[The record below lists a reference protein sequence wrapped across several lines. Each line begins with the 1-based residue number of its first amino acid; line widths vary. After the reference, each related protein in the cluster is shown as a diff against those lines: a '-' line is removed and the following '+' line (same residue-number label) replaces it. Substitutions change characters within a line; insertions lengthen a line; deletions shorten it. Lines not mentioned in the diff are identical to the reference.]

1 VNNIA
6 RILFEAAEKAP
17 HKIAILFQS
26 PRSND
31 LNSVEHH
38 PAFSSELS
46 GLTYSNLLQT
56 VRYASGAFESLGVR
70 PGDCVALLLYN
81 EISFV
86 IGYFALLNMGVT
98 ILPLNTRLTGE
109 ELSTILEDAEAR
121 WLVTQDDFLS
131 VVQGFSKKKLPLLEG
146 ILWQGED
153 ITSEVLDRRGAH
165 QPDFQHLGFEGLL
178 ANHSQC
184 SYPLPV
190 QVNQESDVA
199 VLIYT
204 SGTTGKPKGVMLTHQ
219 SLLADT
225 TSNAQVIEATAQ
237 DRFITIS
244 PLFHVFGQVN
254 ILLTALFAQGSLVL
268 VKKFSPRSV
277 LDAIHTYKVT
287 FMAAVPTMYLMMLS
301 YLENDGNALGEASQE
316 RGLSEIDNPTAN
328 VKESLHRE
336 RLHPYDFSA
345 LRVCHSGAAPMA
357 KEIFKRVESAF
368 GAPVQEGYGLS
379 EASSIVTSNPLHG
392 VRKPGSVGKAIPGV
406 TLWVMDETM
415 TPLPP
420 GEVGEVHVKGPILMK
435 GYYKRPEETA
445 KSLVNGWLK
454 TKDMGYLDEEGY
466 LHIID
471 RKDDLMNVGGVKVY
485 PREVEEVIFQH
496 PSVQAVAV
504 IGTPSALYHE
514 EIKAFVVLRPHK
526 NLNKLELQKFCREHL
541 AEYKV
546 PKLIEWVDE
555 IPQGATGKILRKELR
570 VTSSN

>member
-1 VNNIA
+1 MNNLA
-6 RILFEAAEKAP
+6 RILVEAAEKAP

-26 PRSND
+26 PRSHD
-31 LNSVEHH
+31 SSSEEHH

-46 GLTYSNLLQT
+46 GLTYSNLLQS
-56 VRYASGAFESLGVR
+56 VHYACGAFESLGVG

-86 IGYFALLNMGVT
+86 IGYFALLSMGVT

-109 ELSTILEDAEAR
+109 ELCTILEDAEAR
-121 WLVTQDDFLS
+121 WLLTQDDFLS
-131 VVQGFSKKKLPLLEG
+131 VARGFSKEKLPQLEG
-146 ILWQGED
+146 ILWQGGGM
-153 ITSEVLDRRGAH
+153 TSEVLENHRAL
-165 QPDFQHLGFEGLL
+165 QPDFQHLGFEALL
-178 ANHSQC
+178 AHHYQC
-184 SYPLPV
+184 SSPFPV
-190 QVNQESDVA
+190 QVNPESDVA

-225 TSNAQVIEATAQ
+225 TSNAQVIEATPQ

-254 ILLTALFAQGSLVL
+254 ILLTALFVQGSVVL

-301 YLENDGNALGEASQE
+301 YLENDGHTLGEDSQE
-316 RGLSEIDNPTAN
+316 KTISELKKSEAN
-328 VKESLHRE
+328 IRE

-379 EASSIVTSNPLHG
+379 EASSIVTSNPLLG

-406 TLWVMDETM
+406 TLCVMDEAM

-435 GYYKRPEETA
+435 GYYKRPEETV
-445 KSLVNGWLK
+445 KSLVKGWLK
-454 TKDMGYLDEEGY
+454 TKDMGYLDEDGY

-496 PSVQAVAV
+496 PFVQAVAV
-504 IGTPSALYHE
+504 IGTPSVLYHE
-514 EIKAFVVLRPHK
+514 EIKAFVVLRPNK
-526 NLNKLELQKFCREHL
+526 ELNKSELQKFCREHL

-570 VTSSN
+570 VTSSHTASC